1 MTHQNKKKMKELRIL
16 ILLVL
21 GGMSA
26 SIQAQELDVNLQ
38 VRPRFEYRNGYK
50 TLLPEGQEGTSQISQ
65 RSRLNFN
72 YKQEQLTVKLTLQ
85 NTRTWG
91 DVPTT
96 AAADKNG
103 VAVFEAWAQYD
114 FTPKWS
120 ARMGRQVLS
129 YDNQR
134 ILGEQD
140 WGQQAQSHD
149 ALTVSFHSEKN
160 QLDFG
165 GAYNSTAENV
175 LQTPYTVA
183 SYKALQYA
191 WYHTTFDKL
200 GASLLLLNTG
210 YEYANADAKLLV
222 DYKQTFGTYLS
233 YKTDK
238 IDSNLWLYG
247 QTGKSTD
254 LQVSAWN
261 AAANFGYNITES
273 FKAGLGYEFLSGKR
287 TNDGSTVIKSFN
299 PIFGTNHGFN
309 GYMDYFYVG
318 NHLNNVGLQDA
329 FIKLNYNVNKW
340 QFALI
345 PHAFL
350 AAAKVVTPLNEE
362 LDSYLGTEIDAT
374 FGYNFKKDITVS
386 GGYSQMFGSKTLE
399 FIKNGDAGH
408 TNNWA
413 WLMISVNPR
422 IFSWKK

>member
-1 MTHQNKKKMKELRIL
+1 MKKLRIL

-21 GGMSA
+21 AGMSA
-26 SIQAQELDVNLQ
+26 SGQAQELDVNLQ

-72 YKQEQLTVKLTLQ
+72 YKQEQLTVKLTFQ

-96 AAADKNG
+96 TVADKNG

-114 FTPKWS
+114 FTEKWS

-134 ILGEQD
+134 IMGEQD

-160 QLDFG
+160 QLDLG
-165 GAYNSTAENV
+165 GAYNSTAENTF
-175 LQTPYTVA
+175 QTPYTVA
-183 SYKALQYA
+183 NYKTLQFA
-191 WYHTTFDKL
+191 WYHSTFDKI
-200 GASLLLLNTG
+200 GASLLFLNTG
-210 YEYANADAKLLV
+210 YEYANTDTKLVV
-222 DYKQTFGTYLS
+222 DYKQTFGTYLT
-233 YKTDK
+233 YKTGK
-238 IDSNLWLYG
+238 IDSNLSLYG

-254 LQVSAWN
+254 LQVRAWN
-261 AAANFGYNITES
+261 AAANFAYNIS
-273 FKAGLGYEFLSGKR
+273 DAFKAGLGYEFLSGKD

-318 NHLNNVGLQDA
+318 GGHLNNVGLQDA
-329 FIKLNYNVNKW
+329 FLKLNYNINKW

-345 PHAFL
+345 PHVFL
-350 AAAKVVTPLNEE
+350 AAADVVTPVEK
-362 LDSYLGTEIDAT
+362 LDSYLGTEVDAT

-399 FIKNGDAGH
+399 FIKTGDAGH

-422 IFSWKK
+422 IFTWKK

>member
-1 MTHQNKKKMKELRIL
+1 MKKLKL
-16 ILLVL
+16 IVLLLL
-21 GGMSA
+21 GVTA
-26 SIQAQELDVNLQ
+26 AQAQELDVNLQ
-38 VRPRFEYRNGYK
+38 IRPRFEYRNGYK
-50 TLLPEGQEGTSQISQ
+50 ALLPEGQKGTSQISQ

-72 YKQEQLTVKLTLQ
+72 YKQEDLIVKLTLQ

-91 DVPTT
+91 DVVP
-96 AAADKNG
+96 AATADKNG
-103 VAVFEAWAQYD
+103 VAVFEAWAQYN
-114 FTPKWS
+114 FTEKWS

-149 ALTVSFHSEKN
+149 ALTVSFHTEK
-160 QLDFG
+160 QKLDFG
-165 GAYNSTAENV
+165 GAYNSTAEN
-175 LQTPYTVA
+175 LIQTPYTVA
-183 SYKALQYA
+183 NYKAMQYA
-191 WYHTTFDKL
+191 WYHNQFNEAFGL
-200 GASLLLLNTG
+200 SFLLLNTG
-210 YEYANADAKLLV
+210 YEYAPNPNPDNKLLV
-222 DYKQTFGTYLS
+222 DYTQTFGPYLA
-233 YKTDK
+233 YKKGK
-238 IDSNLWLYG
+238 IDTSFWAYG

-254 LQVSAWN
+254 QQVSAWN
-261 AAANFGYNITES
+261 AAANFGYQITES
-273 FKAGLGYEFLSGKR
+273 FKAGLGYEFLSGKD
-287 TNDGSTVIKSFN
+287 TNDASTVIKSFN

-318 NHLNNVGLQDA
+318 NHLKNVGLQDA
-329 FIKLNYNVNKW
+329 FLKLNYNVNKW

-345 PHAFL
+345 PHVFL
-350 AAAKVVTPLNEE
+350 SAADVVTPAEK

>member
-1 MTHQNKKKMKELRIL
+1 MKNLKI
-16 ILLVL
+16 ILLL
-21 GGMSA
+21 LIIGLSFD
-26 SIQAQELDVNLQ
+26 IQAQELDVNLQ
-38 VRPRFEYRNGYK
+38 IRPRFEYRNGYK

-72 YKQEQLTVKLTLQ
+72 YKQEDLTIKLTLQ

-91 DVPTT
+91 DVSPTAT
-96 AAADKNG
+96 KDQNG

-120 ARMGRQVLS
+120 AKMGRQVLS

-149 ALTVSFHSEKN
+149 ALTVSFHPEN
-160 QLDFG
+160 QNLDLG
-165 GAYNSTAENV
+165 IAYNSDAENTF
-175 LQTPYTVA
+175 QTPYKVA
-183 SYKALQYA
+183 NYKAMQYA
-191 WYHTTFDKL
+191 WYHTTFDKV

-210 YEYANADAKLLV
+210 YEYANQQSKLLV
-222 DYKQTFGTYLS
+222 DYTQTFGTYLA

-238 IDSNLWLYG
+238 IDTNLSAYG
-247 QTGKSTD
+247 QTGKSAD
-254 LQVSAWN
+254 KQVSAWN
-261 AAANFGYNITES
+261 AALNFGYNITNS
-273 FKAGLGYEFLSGKR
+273 FKAGLGYEFLSGKDS
-287 TNDGSTVIKSFN
+287 NNKSTVVKSFN
-299 PIFGTNHGFN
+299 PIFGTNHAFN

-318 NHLNNVGLQDA
+318 GGHLNNVGLQDA
-329 FIKLNYNVNKW
+329 FLKLNYNVNKW
-340 QFALI
+340 QFALM
-345 PHAFL
+345 PHVFL
-350 AAAKVVTPLNEE
+350 AAADVVTPLNEKM
-362 LDSYLGTEIDAT
+362 DSYLGTEIDAT
-374 FGYNFKKDITVS
+374 FGYNFKKDIVVS

-399 FIKNGDAGH
+399 YIKTGDASH

>member
-1 MTHQNKKKMKELRIL
+1 MKKLRIIIL
-16 ILLVL
+16 IIL
-21 GGMSA
+21 GTISA
-26 SIQAQELDVNLQ
+26 DIQAQELDVNLQ
-38 VRPRFEYRNGYK
+38 IRPRFEYRNGYK

-72 YKQEQLTVKLTLQ
+72 YKQDEFTVKLTFQ

-91 DVPTT
+91 DVAPTAT
-96 AAADKNG
+96 ADKNG

-114 FTPKWS
+114 FTEKWS

-134 ILGEQD
+134 IFGEMD
-140 WGQQAQSHD
+140 WAQQAQSHD
-149 ALTVSFHSEKN
+149 AFTVTYHTEK
-160 QLDFG
+160 QKLDLG

-175 LQTPYTVA
+175 LQTPYTVS
-183 SYKALQYA
+183 SYKTLQYA
-191 WYHTTFDKL
+191 WYHNQFNNDFGL
-200 GASLLLLNTG
+200 SLLLLNTG

-222 DYKQTFGTYLS
+222 DYKQTFGTYLV
-233 YKTDK
+233 YKKNK
-238 IDSNLWLYG
+238 IDSNFWLYG

-254 LQVSAWN
+254 LKVSAWN
-261 AAANFGYNITES
+261 AAANFGYQISES
-273 FKAGLGYEFLSGKR
+273 FKAGLGYEFLSGKD

-329 FIKLNYNVNKW
+329 FLKLNYNVNKW
-340 QFALI
+340 QFALM
-345 PHAFL
+345 PHVFL
-350 AAAKVVTPLNEE
+350 AAADVVTPVPQSEK
-362 LDSYLGTEIDAT
+362 LDSYLGTEIDVT
-374 FGYNFKKDITVS
+374 FGYNFKKEITLT

-399 FIKNGDAGH
+399 FLKAGDAGH

>member
-1 MTHQNKKKMKELRIL
+1 MKKLRIL

-26 SIQAQELDVNLQ
+26 SGQAQELDVNLQ

-50 TLLPEGQEGTSQISQ
+50 TLLSEGQEGTSQISQ

-72 YKQEQLTVKLTLQ
+72 YKQEDLTVKLTLQ

-91 DVPTT
+91 DVAPATT
-96 AAADKNG
+96 FDKNG

-114 FTPKWS
+114 FTEKWS

-149 ALTVSFHSEKN
+149 ALTVSYHTETQK
-160 QLDFG
+160 LDLG

-175 LQTPYTVA
+175 LQTPYTVNT
-183 SYKALQYA
+183 YKTLQYA
-191 WYHTTFDKL
+191 WYHNQFNTEL
-200 GASLLLLNTG
+200 GLSFLLLNTG
-210 YEYANADAKLLV
+210 YEYANPDAKLLV
-222 DYKQTFGTYLS
+222 DYKQTFGPYLTY
-233 YKTDK
+233 KKNK
-238 IDSNLWLYG
+238 IDSNFWLYG
-247 QTGKSTD
+247 QTGKSND

-261 AAANFGYNITES
+261 VAANFGYQITES
-273 FKAGLGYEFLSGKR
+273 FKAGLGYEFISGKAS
-287 TNDGSTVIKSFN
+287 NDGSTVIKSFN

-329 FIKLNYNVNKW
+329 FVKLNYNINKW

-345 PHAFL
+345 PHVFL
-350 AAAKVVTPLNEE
+350 SAADVVTTLPQSEK

-399 FIKNGDAGH
+399 FIKTGDADH

>member
-1 MTHQNKKKMKELRIL
+1 MKKIKIIILL
-16 ILLVL
+16 IL
-21 GGMSA
+21 GTSA
-26 SIQAQELDVNLQ
+26 AVQAQELDVNLQ
-38 VRPRFEYRNGYK
+38 IRPRFEYRNGYK
-50 TLLPEGQEGTSQISQ
+50 TLLPEGQKGTSQISQ

-72 YKQEQLTVKLTLQ
+72 YKQDELTVKLTFQ

-103 VAVFEAWAQYD
+103 VAVFEAWAQYN
-114 FTPKWS
+114 FTAKWS
-120 ARMGRQVLS
+120 AKMGRQVLS

-140 WGQQAQSHD
+140 WAQQGQSHD
-149 ALTVSFHSEKN
+149 ALTVSFHNEKN

-183 SYKALQYA
+183 NYKALQYA
-191 WYHTTFDKL
+191 WYHTNFDKVGL
-200 GASLLLLNTG
+200 SLLLLNTG

-222 DYKQTFGTYLS
+222 DYKQTFGPYFT

-238 IDSNLWLYG
+238 IDSNLWFYG

-254 LQVSAWN
+254 QKVSAWN

-273 FKAGLGYEFLSGKR
+273 FKAGIGYEFFSGKN

-299 PIFGTNHGFN
+299 PIFGTNHAFN

-350 AAAKVVTPLNEE
+350 SAADVVTPLNEKM
-362 LDSYLGTEIDAT
+362 DSYLGTEVDAT
-374 FGYNFKKDITVS
+374 FAYNFKKDITVS

-399 FIKNGDAGH
+399 FIKNGDSGH
-408 TNNWA
+408 MNNWA
-413 WLMISVNPR
+413 WLMISVNPK

>member
-1 MTHQNKKKMKELRIL
+1 MKKLKIIL
-16 ILLVL
+16 FLLL
-21 GGMSA
+21 AGTSFE
-26 SIQAQELDVNLQ
+26 IQAQELDANLQ
-38 VRPRFEYRNGYK
+38 IRPRFEYRNGYK
-50 TLLPEGQEGTSQISQ
+50 TLIPEGQEGTSQISQ

-72 YKQEQLTVKLTLQ
+72 YKQDLLTVKLTFQ

-103 VAVFEAWAQYD
+103 VAVFEAWAQYQL
-114 FTPKWS
+114 TEKWS

-134 ILGEQD
+134 IMGEMD
-140 WGQQAQSHD
+140 WGQQGQSHD
-149 ALTVSFHSEKN
+149 ALLVSFHPKN
-160 QLDFG
+160 HQLDMG
-165 GAYNSTAENV
+165 LAYNSTAENTF
-175 LQTPYTVA
+175 QTPYTVA
-183 SYKALQYA
+183 NYKAMQYA

-200 GASLLLLNTG
+200 GLSLLLLNTG
-210 YEYANADAKLLV
+210 YEYANTDADLLV
-222 DYKQTFGTYLS
+222 DYKQTFGTYLT
-233 YKTDK
+233 YKTGKLDT
-238 IDSNLWLYG
+238 NLSFYG

-254 LQVSAWN
+254 RQVSAWD
-261 AAANFGYNITES
+261 AAINVGYNVTDA
-273 FKAGLGYEFLSGKR
+273 FKAGLGYEFLSGKA

-318 NHLNNVGLQDA
+318 NHLNSVGLQDA
-329 FIKLNYNVNKW
+329 FLKLNYNIQKW

-345 PHAFL
+345 PHVFL
-350 AAAKVVTPLNEE
+350 AAADVVTPLNDKM
-362 LDSYLGTEIDAT
+362 DSYLGTEVDLT
-374 FGYNFKKDITVS
+374 FGYNFKKEIVVS

-399 FIKNGDAGH
+399 YLKAPGDAGH

-422 IFSWKK
+422 IFTWKK

>member
-1 MTHQNKKKMKELRIL
+1 MKKLKLI
-16 ILLVL
+16 ILLLAVT
-21 GGMSA
+21 GFEV
-26 SIQAQELDVNLQ
+26 QAQELDVNLQ
-38 VRPRFEYRNGYK
+38 IRPRFEYRNGYK

-72 YKQEQLTVKLTLQ
+72 YKQDQFTVKLTLQ

-91 DVPTT
+91 DVATT
-96 AAADKNG
+96 ATADKNG
-103 VAVFEAWAQYD
+103 IAVFEAWAQYD
-114 FTPKWS
+114 LTEKWS

-149 ALTVSFHSEKN
+149 ALTFSFHTEKQ

-165 GAYNSTAENV
+165 GAYNSDAENTF
-175 LQTPYTVA
+175 QTPYTVA
-183 SYKALQYA
+183 NYKALQYA
-191 WYHTTFDKL
+191 WYHANLDKL
-200 GASLLLLNTG
+200 GFSFLALNTG
-210 YEYANADAKLLV
+210 YEYANIDKKLLV
-222 DYKQTFGTYLS
+222 DYKQTFGPYLT

-238 IDSNLWLYG
+238 IDANLWVYG

-254 LQVSAWN
+254 RQVSAWN
-261 AAANFGYNITES
+261 AAANFGYNITQS
-273 FKAGLGYEFLSGKR
+273 FKAGVGYEFLSGKN
-287 TNDGSTVIKSFN
+287 TTDGSTVIKSFN

-318 NHLNNVGLQDA
+318 GGHLNSVGLQDA
-329 FIKLNYNVNKW
+329 FLKLNYNVNKW
-340 QFALI
+340 QFALM
-345 PHAFL
+345 PHIFL
-350 AAAKVVTPLNEE
+350 AAADVITPVEK
-362 LDSYLGTEIDAT
+362 LDSYLGTEID
-374 FGYNFKKDITVS
+374 FSVGFNFKKEITLT

-399 FIKNGDAGH
+399 YLKTGDASH

-422 IFSWKK
+422 IFTWKK

>member
-1 MTHQNKKKMKELRIL
+1 MKKLRII
-16 ILLVL
+16 ILLLL
-21 GGMSA
+21 GAISA
-26 SIQAQELDVNLQ
+26 DIQAQELDVNLQ
-38 VRPRFEYRNGYK
+38 IRPRFEYRNGYK
-50 TLLPEGQEGTSQISQ
+50 TLLAEGQEGTSQISQ

-72 YKQEQLTVKLTLQ
+72 YKQDQLTVKLTFQ

-91 DVPTT
+91 DVTPS

-114 FTPKWS
+114 LTEKWS

-149 ALTVSFHSEKN
+149 ALTVSFHTEKQ

-165 GAYNSTAENV
+165 GAYNSDAENTF
-175 LQTPYTVA
+175 QTQYTVA
-183 SYKALQYA
+183 NYKAMQYA
-191 WYHTTFDKL
+191 WYHANLDKL
-200 GASLLLLNTG
+200 GVSFLLLNTG
-210 YEYANADAKLLV
+210 YEYKNTVEKLLV
-222 DYKQTFGTYLS
+222 DYKQTFGPYLT
-233 YKTDK
+233 YKTAK
-238 IDSNLWLYG
+238 IDSNFWLYG

-254 LQVSAWN
+254 RQVSAWN
-261 AAANFGYNITES
+261 AAVNFGYNITES
-273 FKAGLGYEFLSGKR
+273 FKAGVGYEFLSGKN
-287 TNDGSTVIKSFN
+287 TNDGSRVIKSFN

-318 NHLNNVGLQDA
+318 GGHLNNVGLQDG
-329 FIKLNYNVNKW
+329 FLKLNYNVNKW

-345 PHAFL
+345 PHLFL
-350 AAAKVVTPLNEE
+350 SAADAVTPLNEK
-362 LDSYLGTEIDAT
+362 LDSYLGTEVDFT
-374 FGYNFKKDITVS
+374 VGFNFKKEITLT

-399 FIKNGDAGH
+399 FIKTGDAGH

-422 IFSWKK
+422 IFTWKK

>member
-1 MTHQNKKKMKELRIL
+1 MKKLRIL

-21 GGMSA
+21 AGMSA
-26 SIQAQELDVNLQ
+26 SGQAQELDVNLQ

-72 YKQEQLTVKLTLQ
+72 YKQEQLTVKLTFQ

-96 AAADKNG
+96 TVADKNG

-114 FTPKWS
+114 FTEKWS

-134 ILGEQD
+134 IMGEQD

-160 QLDFG
+160 QLDLG
-165 GAYNSTAENV
+165 GAYNSTAENTF
-175 LQTPYTVA
+175 QTPYTVA
-183 SYKALQYA
+183 NYKTLQFA
-191 WYHTTFDKL
+191 WYHSTFDKI
-200 GASLLLLNTG
+200 GASLLFLNTG
-210 YEYANADAKLLV
+210 YEYANTDTKLVV
-222 DYKQTFGTYLS
+222 DYKQTFGTYLT
-233 YKTDK
+233 YKTGK
-238 IDSNLWLYG
+238 IDSNLSLYG

-261 AAANFGYNITES
+261 AAANFAYNIS
-273 FKAGLGYEFLSGKR
+273 DAFKAGLGYEFLSGKD

-318 NHLNNVGLQDA
+318 GGHLNNVGLQDA
-329 FIKLNYNVNKW
+329 FLKLNYNINKW

-345 PHAFL
+345 PHVFL
-350 AAAKVVTPLNEE
+350 AAADVVTPVEK
-362 LDSYLGTEIDAT
+362 LDSYLGTEVDAT
-374 FGYNFKKDITVS
+374 FGYNFKKDITLS

-399 FIKNGDAGH
+399 FIKTGDAGH

-422 IFSWKK
+422 IFTWKK

>member
-1 MTHQNKKKMKELRIL
+1 MKKLRVIILL
-16 ILLVL
+16 ILV
-21 GGMSA
+21 GMSFD
-26 SIQAQELDVNLQ
+26 IQAQELDVNLQ
-38 VRPRFEYRNGYK
+38 IRPRFEYRNGYK
-50 TLLPEGQEGTSQISQ
+50 TLLPYGQEGTSEVSQ

-72 YKQEQLTVKLTLQ
+72 YKQEDLTVKLTLQ

-96 AAADKNG
+96 ATADKNG

-149 ALTVSFHSEKN
+149 ALTVSFHPEN
-160 QLDFG
+160 HHLDLG
-165 GAYNSTAENV
+165 VAYNSDAENTF
-175 LQTPYTVA
+175 QTPYTIA
-183 SYKALQYA
+183 NYKAMQYA
-191 WYHTTFDKL
+191 WYHTTFDKI
-200 GASLLLLNTG
+200 GASLLVLNTG
-210 YEYANADAKLLV
+210 YEYANLQSKLLV
-222 DYKQTFGTYLS
+222 DYKQTFGTYLT

-238 IDSNLWLYG
+238 IDTNLSAYG
-247 QTGKSTD
+247 QTGKSAD
-254 LQVSAWN
+254 KQVSAWN
-261 AAANFGYNITES
+261 AAFNFGYNLTET
-273 FKAGLGYEFLSGKR
+273 FKAGLGYEFLSGKDS
-287 TNDGSTVIKSFN
+287 NDGSTVIKSFN
-299 PIFGTNHGFN
+299 PLFGTNHAFN

-318 NHLNNVGLQDA
+318 GGHLNNVGLQDA
-329 FIKLNYNVNKW
+329 FLKLNYNVNKW
-340 QFALI
+340 QFALM
-345 PHAFL
+345 PHVFL
-350 AAAKVVTPLNEE
+350 AAADVVTPLNEKM
-362 LDSYLGTEIDAT
+362 DSYLGTEIDAT
-374 FGYNFKKDITVS
+374 FGYNFKKDIVVS

-399 FIKNGDAGH
+399 FIKNPGDAGH

>member
-1 MTHQNKKKMKELRIL
+1 MKKLRIIIL
-16 ILLVL
+16 IIL
-21 GGMSA
+21 GTISA
-26 SIQAQELDVNLQ
+26 DIQAQELDVNLQ
-38 VRPRFEYRNGYK
+38 IRPRFEYRNGYK

-72 YKQEQLTVKLTLQ
+72 YKQDEFTVKLTFQ

-91 DVPTT
+91 DVAPTAT
-96 AAADKNG
+96 ADKNG

-114 FTPKWS
+114 FTEKWS

-134 ILGEQD
+134 IFGEMD
-140 WGQQAQSHD
+140 WAQQAQSHD
-149 ALTVSFHSEKN
+149 AFTVTYHTEK
-160 QLDFG
+160 QKLDLG
-165 GAYNSTAENV
+165 GAYNSNAENV
-175 LQTPYTVA
+175 LQTPYTIS
-183 SYKALQYA
+183 SYKTLQYA
-191 WYHTTFDKL
+191 WYHNQFNNAFGL
-200 GASLLLLNTG
+200 SLLLLNTG

-222 DYKQTFGTYLS
+222 DYKQTFGTYLV
-233 YKTDK
+233 YKKSK
-238 IDSNLWLYG
+238 IDSNFWLYG

-254 LQVSAWN
+254 LKVSAWN
-261 AAANFGYNITES
+261 AAANFGYQISES
-273 FKAGLGYEFLSGKR
+273 FKAGLGYEFLSGKD
-287 TNDGSTVIKSFN
+287 TNDGSAVIKSFN

-329 FIKLNYNVNKW
+329 FLKLNYNVNKW
-340 QFALI
+340 QFALM
-345 PHAFL
+345 PHVFL
-350 AAAKVVTPLNEE
+350 AAADVVTPVPQSEK
-362 LDSYLGTEIDAT
+362 LDSYLGTEIDVT
-374 FGYNFKKDITVS
+374 FGYNFKKEITLT

-399 FIKNGDAGH
+399 FIKAGDAGH